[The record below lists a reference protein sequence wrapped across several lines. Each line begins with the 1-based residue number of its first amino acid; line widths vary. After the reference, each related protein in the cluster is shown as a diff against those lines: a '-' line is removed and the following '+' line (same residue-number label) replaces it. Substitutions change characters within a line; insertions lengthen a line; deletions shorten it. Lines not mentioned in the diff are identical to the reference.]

1 MISTITVLCMIIAFI
16 LLVLAIYNIY
26 CFIDM
31 HKLMKLTA
39 NEDINEVLDEHK
51 SRGLFN
57 LWVWVY
63 KRKVKKITKSLP
75 LRAISKLNSF
85 GLKQV
90 IKRLN
95 HKIKIWWILVTA
107 VLLTICILVSFIGI
121 SFIQL
126 SMGVDSIL
134 SYYTLF
140 SKDEDCVCYA
150 KCSDNAE
157 DDKKSVYE
165 LLFGPTE
172 YEKIINHM
180 TLKPEEYEYFF
191 GLTYATKEESNTFS
205 GLNNGDDGKAKSDF
219 IRDHLNDAM
228 VQDYKALVAQNS
240 KFRAKDGLDRS
251 KMSDDEL
258 RADLYQLLCD
268 YKVNG
273 RNPACNCKDYSS
285 TLIDFKCMGMKHYV
299 EGWSWESLWED
310 TTGDRD
316 TSNTYGNIPG
326 TATGEFA
333 VTLNDGSYYWYHQ
346 SSETCKYNAY
356 ESNNGYVS
364 NVYAGGLSYKTMAG
378 RGCGIYSTAI
388 ALSNLLGEEIT
399 PYIVIRD
406 VMGCTL
412 QDSSGKKYF
421 TSSSANGI
429 AYTGDC
435 TPAMS
440 ASKLAERINSVYGSK
455 GIVADVI
462 NFDQQSV
469 DSYLTSDDKY
479 SYIINSWGGSG
490 GASEFPWYTGGGHFM
505 VVRGKDSSGL
515 YYCFTSAST
524 LYGSGH
530 ENIIKGMNAGITWS
544 TMAKYARHSTALVI
558 SRSKSFYEIP
568 NDNVGNIGELSNE
581 QVYNALKDSEFKNK
595 AKILSIV
602 YGAAEPVY
610 GKDFAIGMMAN
621 VYAEGSPGV
630 VEYAFSQYHYWGFEL
645 PSGKTTIQNADDVN
659 YLLNWDHTSKEK
671 DSHGYQKGSVGIGIC
686 GWSFGRRINL
696 LKEYQKY
703 VKNYTTDEFTAVE
716 ISFML
721 AEYASSSYKSKVVD
735 ASLGKGCETAAKN
748 ICLYYEAPANKEA
761 QAIKRAGYAK
771 SIYSLLSGISES
783 SGSGN
788 SGGSSNN
795 GGNSGGDSSTGNLSG
810 TAAQQKIIDYALKHV
825 GVKYVYGGND
835 INGGIDCSHFVL
847 ACYKNT
853 GNPISVS
860 AVNGRIST
868 GFLSAG
874 KKVNYSS
881 VNDLQPGDVICY
893 SGHVAIFIGNKETI
907 TITDTHGNKISV
919 PPNSI
924 VHASNSS
931 AYTADQKGGG
941 VKITST
947 WNYKTV
953 LGVRRFL

>member
-1 MISTITVLCMIIAFI
+1 MITTITVLCMMIAFI
-16 LLVLAIYNIY
+16 LLILTIYNIY
-26 CFIDM
+26 CYLDM
-31 HKLMKLTA
+31 NKLMKSTA
-39 NEDINEVLDEHK
+39 KEDITEVLDSHR
-51 SRGLFN
+51 SSGLFN
-57 LWVWVY
+57 IWVY
-63 KRKVKKITKSLP
+63 IYKKAATRIASKSP
-75 LRAISKLNSF
+75 LKAISKLNDF
-85 GLKQV
+85 GVKQI

-95 HKIKIWWILVTA
+95 HKIRIWWTSITALLLAISIL
-107 VLLTICILVSFIGI
+107 LSFIGI

-126 SMGVDSIL
+126 SMGVNSIL

-150 KCSDNAE
+150 LCTDNEE

-172 YEKIINHM
+172 YEKLINHM
-180 TLKPEEYEYFF
+180 SLTAEEYEEFF
-191 GLTYATKEESNTFS
+191 GLTYATKEESNTFKGINNQES
-205 GLNNGDDGKAKSDF
+205 GKDKSDF
-219 IRDHLNDAM
+219 IREHLNSAM
-228 VQDYKALVAQNS
+228 VQDYKSLVATNS

-251 KMSDDEL
+251 VMSDDDL
-258 RADLYQLLCD
+258 KADLYKLLCD

-273 RNPACNCKDYSS
+273 RNPNCNCKDHSS
-285 TLIDFKCMGMKHYV
+285 TLLPFKCIGMKHYV
-299 EGWSWESLWED
+299 EGWSWESLWDNSED
-310 TTGDRD
+310 EG

-356 ESNNGYVS
+356 ENGNGFVS
-364 NVYAGGLSYKTMAG
+364 NVYAGGLDYKTMAG
-378 RGCGIYSTAI
+378 RGCGIYSTAM

-399 PYIVIRD
+399 PYVVIRD
-406 VMGCTL
+406 VMGTTL

-429 AYTGDC
+429 AYTGDN

-440 ASKLAERINSVYGSK
+440 ASKMAERINNVYGSK
-455 GIVADVI
+455 GIVAEVI
-462 NFDQQSV
+462 NFDQTSV

-490 GASEFPWYTGGGHFM
+490 GASEFTWYKGGGHFM
-505 VVRGKDSSGL
+505 VVRGKDSDGL

-530 ENIIKGMNAGITWS
+530 ENIIKGMNSGITWD
-544 TMAKYARHSTALVI
+544 TMSKYVRHNTALVI
-558 SRSKSFYEIP
+558 SRSKSFYEVSGGSSG
-568 NDNVGNIGELSNE
+568 NTGNIADLSNE
-581 QVYNALKDSEFKNK
+581 QVYNALKNSEFKNK

-621 VYAEGSPGV
+621 VFAEGAPGV
-630 VEYAFSQYHYWGFEL
+630 VEYAFSQYHYWGFSL
-645 PSGKTTIQNADDVN
+645 PSGKTTIQNEADVE

-671 DSHGYQKGSVGIGIC
+671 DSHGYQKGSVGIGMC

-696 LKEYQKY
+696 LNEYKST
-703 VKNYTTDEFTAVE
+703 VKNYTTDEFTAAE
-716 ISFML
+716 IQFML
-721 AEYASSSYKSKVVD
+721 AEYGSSSYKPKVVD
-735 ASLGKGCETAAKN
+735 ASLGKGCEVAAKN
-748 ICLYYEAPANKEA
+748 ICLYYEAPRNKES
-761 QAIKRAGYAK
+761 QSIKRAGYAK

-783 SGSGN
+783 SGNTG
-788 SGGSSNN
+788 
-795 GGNSGGDSSTGNLSG
+795 SSTGSSTSSG
-810 TAAQQKIIDYALKHV
+810 SIGGTVQQQKIVEYALKHV
-825 GVKYVYGGND
+825 GVKYVYGGGD

-847 ACYKNT
+847 SCYNNT
-853 GNPISVS
+853 GKPITVN
-860 AVNGRIST
+860 AVDGRIST

-881 VNDLQPGDVICY
+881 VNDLQAGDVICY

-907 TITDTHGNKISV
+907 TITDKFGNKISV

-931 AYTADQKGGG
+931 AYTADQRGGG

-953 LGVRRFL
+953 LGVRRFI